1 MAKNLRTKI
10 PKTDTMVVQDVN
22 PTVTQQ
28 FAEEMGNVEVV
39 QTVREVAELTVCRS
53 QKLYPLTHSM
63 MNPKNCSYL

>member
-39 QTVREVAELTVCRS
+39 QTVREVAEKSVRS
-53 QKLYPLTHSM
+53 ALHSPTRPM
-63 MNPKNCSYL
+63 MNTQIVLSMI